1 MSAPSRSTYSSS
13 AEKTSRTI
21 PHPLQDVESVF
32 EGSNQSSQNVHN
44 GKSTRK
50 KSLNKDDDSIALKN
64 DKSSNAFQSTM
75 VDSQQDLSSSKKH

>member
-32 EGSNQSSQNVHN
+32 EGGNQSSQNVHN
-44 GKSTRK
+44 GKITRK
-50 KSLNKDDDSIALKN
+50 KSLKDDNSITLKN

-75 VDSQQDLSSSKKH
+75 VDSQQDLSSSKKR